1 MDEEVTYHLTERGCA
16 KLVEEIRSATSMG
29 GGCPGWYLLY
39 PVAGSGVEDEATN
52 SPRCTYLLGLD
63 PAAGG
68 DEEDHREQEAATSPC
83 CAFSPSFYRAP
94 MLRRRGK
101 ER

>member
-1 MDEEVTYHLTERGCA
+1 
-16 KLVEEIRSATSMG
+16 LVEEEIGSATSMG
-29 GGCPGWYLLY
+29 GGRPDCRLLY
-39 PVAGSGVEDEATN
+39 PVAGSGVEEEATN
-52 SPRCTYLLGLD
+52 SQRCTYLLGLN

-83 CAFSPSFYRAP
+83 YAFSPSFYRAA
-94 MLRRRGK
+94 MLRPRGK